1 MKTLSIKVTNE
12 NGLTSRL
19 AAELVAE
26 ANKHI
31 ARCTMVVDKDDPSQ
45 QADLKSIMNVFT
57 LSIPKGGSFDIVIE
71 GADEESA
78 YMAFFHLLE
87 SLPLQTQTKNAPKGA
102 FFVVLKYIYKFLLEI
117 YSLFD
122 LL

>member
-1 MKTLSIKVTNE
+1 M
-12 NGLTSRL
+12 
-19 AAELVAE
+19 
-26 ANKHI
+26 
-31 ARCTMVVDKDDPSQ
+31 DKDDPSQ

-87 SLPLQTQTKNAPKGA
+87 SLPL
-102 FFVVLKYIYKFLLEI
+102 
-117 YSLFD
+117 
-122 LL
+122 

>member
-87 SLPLQTQTKNAPKGA
+87 SLPL
-102 FFVVLKYIYKFLLEI
+102 
-117 YSLFD
+117 
-122 LL
+122 